1 MTLSHQTREVLRKY
15 PIWKE
20 KVEESALLQSFKF
33 DYIPAVIEIFDQEG
47 LLCGIAWGQVYETKR
62 FKKQPTEFVAW
73 CLDGQLG
80 LFYVGNEIVVNRLS
94 LMTQAFAIL
103 HNALE
108 AV

>member
-1 MTLSHQTREVLRKY
+1 MNLSHQTREILCKY
-15 PIWKE
+15 PIWQE

-33 DYIPAVIEIFDQEG
+33 DYIPAVIEMFDQEG
-47 LLCGIAWGQVYETKR
+47 LLCGIACGQVYETHR
-62 FKKQPTEFVAW
+62 LKKQPTEFVAW

-94 LMTQAFAIL
+94 LMAQAFAIL
-103 HNALE
+103 HNALK